1 MKTYILDTVERVK
14 RYSQSLDVKT
24 ILCSK
29 AWYVLNEDGDTEN
42 LIFQP
47 DGSVLVS
54 VNGSTKKY
62 TWQYIP
68 QNQSL
73 NIMHSE
79 VEGTML
85 KPAFIDGTILAFNK
99 IGTKEC
105 MFLIDD
111 SLDESKKI
119 YSLESVK
126 KYLLAVE
133 GEAIKKAKAIE
144 DRKKAAELA
153 RIVKSIEEKKREEAR
168 KKAAELAK
176 IAKAIE
182 DKKRIEARKLEEELL
197 RKKMIEEKQQVIE
210 QFESR
215 ERRLKDKYDYEDTLK
230 WYNICKCNTVSYAPF
245 SSISFW
251 LIWLGLSGVILA
263 LGLYFGIVNNI
274 DDGALISL
282 SFLPLP
288 IFPISYFLSILFEKW
303 LAYKKRKIFYDEYV
317 QNTGESLE
325 KFSYRIF
332 YDIKNDYEEFE
343 KKMSELNNEKVSALK
358 KYKI

>member
-24 ILCSK
+24 ILSSK

-54 VNGSTKKY
+54 VNGSTRKY

-79 VEGTML
+79 AEGTML

-144 DRKKAAELA
+144 DKK
-153 RIVKSIEEKKREEAR
+153 KSD
-168 KKAAELAK
+168 ELAK

-182 DKKRIEARKLEEELL
+182 DKKRIKAQKLEEERIIKEKIKELELEIFNAPNKLNEYKNKVSNIEKSDWGVFIFAAAACEPDYNSKVDKATVVTFTLGAIVFICNIILIGTEIFPFLNLESIGLTILQIFYPLILAAIVKLAFFLDYETYRYYQFKKLYKQFVPVETRSSKKFNDELLNDTILPLL
-197 RKKMIEEKQQVIE
+197 RTYRSCLGFINNYSTYISKLNRELQKLKQ
-210 QFESR
+210 
-215 ERRLKDKYDYEDTLK
+215 
-230 WYNICKCNTVSYAPF
+230 
-245 SSISFW
+245 
-251 LIWLGLSGVILA
+251 
-263 LGLYFGIVNNI
+263 
-274 DDGALISL
+274 
-282 SFLPLP
+282 
-288 IFPISYFLSILFEKW
+288 
-303 LAYKKRKIFYDEYV
+303 
-317 QNTGESLE
+317 
-325 KFSYRIF
+325 
-332 YDIKNDYEEFE
+332 
-343 KKMSELNNEKVSALK
+343 
-358 KYKI
+358 